1 MLARTGE
8 ELLKICEE
16 ESISLSEYAIRIE
29 MRDRELSREEV
40 YKKMAK
46 NLKVMKEGAT
56 EGREKQVNSLSGL
69 IGGDGYRVQK
79 YLEKGNT
86 LTGDI
91 TVKAMAMAL
100 SSSEVNAS
108 MGRIVAC
115 PTAGSCGI
123 LPAVILSAGEKLGK
137 SDEELIDALFA
148 SAAVGMI
155 IGMNATLSGAEGGCQ
170 AECGSAAAMGAAAV
184 VEMMGG
190 TPKMSLDAAAIVIKN
205 VLGLV
210 CDPVAEVND
219 DIRKIVDDM
228 FDTMYQE
235 EGIGLA
241 APQVDILQR
250 IITIDIEGDKQNQLV
265 LINPEILASEG
276 ETGIEEGCLSIPGF
290 RALVPRKEKVTVK
303 ALDRH
308 GKEFTL
314 DADGLLAI
322 CIQHEIDHLN
332 GILFVDYLSP
342 LKRQRIKEK
351 LVKYKKQI
359 AKQ

>member
-1 MLARTGE
+1 ML
-8 ELLKICEE
+8 
-16 ESISLSEYAIRIE
+16 SLSEYAIRIE

-86 LTGDI
+86 LTGDV

-100 SSSEVNAS
+100 SSSEVNAA

-123 LPAVILSAGEKLGK
+123 LPAVILSAGEKLAK
-137 SDEELIDALFA
+137 TDEELIDALFA

-205 VLGLV
+205 ILGLV
-210 CDPVAEVND
+210 CDPVAGLVEIPCAKRNAAGAISALCTADMVMAGVESKIPFD
-219 DIRKIVDDM
+219 DTVSAMYKVGKSLPSSLRETAMGGVAITKAGLELRKKV
-228 FDTMYQE
+228 FGE
-235 EGIGLA
+235 E
-241 APQVDILQR
+241 
-250 IITIDIEGDKQNQLV
+250 
-265 LINPEILASEG
+265 
-276 ETGIEEGCLSIPGF
+276 
-290 RALVPRKEKVTVK
+290 
-303 ALDRH
+303 
-308 GKEFTL
+308 
-314 DADGLLAI
+314 
-322 CIQHEIDHLN
+322 
-332 GILFVDYLSP
+332 
-342 LKRQRIKEK
+342 
-351 LVKYKKQI
+351 
-359 AKQ
+359 